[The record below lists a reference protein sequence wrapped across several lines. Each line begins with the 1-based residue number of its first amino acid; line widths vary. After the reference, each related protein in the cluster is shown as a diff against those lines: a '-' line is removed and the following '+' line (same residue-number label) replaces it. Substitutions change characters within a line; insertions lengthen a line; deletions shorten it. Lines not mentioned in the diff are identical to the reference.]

1 MKRKTVKNI
10 HMEIAHSIKIQ
21 ALAKTMNMCIIVG
34 TLNQIFI
41 RASYTEV

>member
-1 MKRKTVKNI
+1 MKRKTVMNI

-21 ALAKTMNMCIIVG
+21 DLAKSMDMCIIVG

-41 RASYTEV
+41 RASYTET